1 MDPCVVGSGKITPV
15 TTGVLLTAP
24 GAPSVVLAGC
34 GVLRSKPRAFGPEG
48 TACLLLAGFS
58 LIPIAT
64 VPAWQLEHHPTLYI
78 MWGKKKKRWGG
89 WWDTKLPLSANTPL
103 KILDKLSSAL
113 EDFEKRNQNK
123 ASCLRNQKQ
132 INTSLF

>member
-64 VPAWQLEHHPTLYI
+64 MPAWQLEHHPTLYI
-78 MWGKKKKRWGG
+78 MWGKKKKMGG
-89 WWDTKLPLSANTPL
+89 GGG
-103 KILDKLSSAL
+103 I
-113 EDFEKRNQNK
+113 QN
-123 ASCLRNQKQ
+123 CRFRQTL
-132 INTSLF
+132 L